1 MGHGVTGIPPDS
13 GSGESR
19 FESWWPS
26 TAVDVGHGADGP
38 CGCSSAGRAPPCQG
52 GGRGVEARHPLARL
66 AQLAERCCDTA
77 EVVGS
82 IPSARTSLAPRCEA
96 QPPPRWGARPCSPN
110 GRGVRFR
117 TGRLGV
123 RLPPGAHTRARRG
136 ALVPSPL
143 LRWRHRGSMAQLV
156 AQVLCKHP
164 VRGSSPRGSTTAG
177 TASSEAARRVVREH
191 PGPRGDLR
199 CLPSALRR
207 RSGGLRWSSPRLVD
221 VAQLVALLVVVQAVA
236 GSSPVIHP
244 PTRSWAC

>member
-19 FESWWPS
+19 FKSWWPS
-26 TAVDVGHGADGP
+26 TAVDVGHGAGGP

-123 RLPPGAHTRARRG
+123 RLPPGAHTPRTTRGTGAFTAAAVEAPRVHGATGSAG
-136 ALVPSPL
+136 ALQASGSGFESPWIHDGGHCL
-143 LRWRHRGSMAQLV
+143 IRG
-156 AQVLCKHP
+156 
-164 VRGSSPRGSTTAG
+164 
-177 TASSEAARRVVREH
+177 
-191 PGPRGDLR
+191 GP
-199 CLPSALRR
+199 
-207 RSGGLRWSSPRLVD
+207 SGG
-221 VAQLVALLVVVQAVA
+221 A
-236 GSSPVIHP
+236 
-244 PTRSWAC
+244 